1 MNAIIKLIRKTLQY
15 FLLGISYCCIRNK
28 IKWVFGCHTGFMDNP
43 KYLMLQRVSLY
54 PCTCYWISSSKEDV
68 IKVQK
73 IGLKAYH
80 KNSILGIYH
89 CLTAGVYIYSH
100 DLYDINKWLS
110 GGAKRICLWHGV
122 GIKKIGGKTL
132 SKHSYGQYPD
142 IFLSTSPFMTTHFKY
157 YLHLP
162 DTTNIIESMY
172 PRCEILLYPNHK
184 LIDHIKKY
192 EGENMMN
199 FVNRLKTYNKVYLYM
214 PTWRDDKRDFI
225 SYSEIDFEQL
235 NQILEQQNSLFILK
249 LHPNTNLTI
258 QAITQYNNIHILQKS
273 IDIYPILPFTDVL
286 ITDYSS
292 IYYDYLL
299 LNKDVILFLFD
310 FDNYLKNCRDLAYDF
325 NQYTTFG
332 KKVYCFSDLLA
343 LIKQKNEKSK
353 KCNDLKKIFW
363 ANNKN
368 AFSLISEIQKTS

>member
-1 MNAIIKLIRKTLQY
+1 
-15 FLLGISYCCIRNK
+15 
-28 IKWVFGCHTGFMDNP
+28 
-43 KYLMLQRVSLY
+43 
-54 PCTCYWISSSKEDV
+54 
-68 IKVQK
+68 
-73 IGLKAYH
+73 
-80 KNSILGIYH
+80 
-89 CLTAGVYIYSH
+89 
-100 DLYDINKWLS
+100 
-110 GGAKRICLWHGV
+110 
-122 GIKKIGGKTL
+122 
-132 SKHSYGQYPD
+132 
-142 IFLSTSPFMTTHFKY
+142 
-157 YLHLP
+157 
-162 DTTNIIESMY
+162 
-172 PRCEILLYPNHK
+172 
-184 LIDHIKKY
+184 
-192 EGENMMN
+192 
-199 FVNRLKTYNKVYLYM
+199 M

-310 FDNYLKNCRDLAYDF
+310 FDNYLKNCRELAYDF